1 MGSAAPVGGVGGAGR
16 ELRVDGAAAAGGG
29 GGSAMEAAR
38 GGGGVFA
45 RCYSSR
51 GPLFYELAELARGAS
66 RPFYPAEKVR
76 M

>member
-1 MGSAAPVGGVGGAGR
+1 MGSAAPVGGDGGAGR
-16 ELRVDGAAAAGGG
+16 GLRVDAEAAAGGG